1 MGYHF
6 QQNQT
11 AGGKRINHEETLYKN
26 SFLFISAG
34 AVGIGRLCRRGAAAG
49 NHNNHRNARGNNDWP
64 GNRRSSG
71 DPGPA
76 GASDRDTDSLA
87 WSEVC
92 LDTWVLALDRS
103 GLRVGARQL
112 GRAATSDRSVGRRPL
127 GAQIP
132 RLGVDRG
139 PLAIAKIRFR
149 VFAR

>member
-1 MGYHF
+1 ME
-6 QQNQT
+6 NEL
-11 AGGKRINHEETLYKN
+11 NHEETLYEN
-26 SFLFISAG
+26 SLLFISAG
-34 AVGIGRLCRRGAAAG
+34 AVGVGRLRRRGAAG
-49 NHNNHRNARGNNDWP
+49 NHNNHRNARSNNDWP
-64 GNRRSSG
+64 GNRRSSC

-112 GRAATSDRSVGRRPL
+112 GRAATSDRSVGPRPL

-132 RLGVDRG
+132 RLGLDPG
-139 PLAIAKIRFR
+139 PLAIAQIRRR
-149 VFAR
+149 VLRGNER